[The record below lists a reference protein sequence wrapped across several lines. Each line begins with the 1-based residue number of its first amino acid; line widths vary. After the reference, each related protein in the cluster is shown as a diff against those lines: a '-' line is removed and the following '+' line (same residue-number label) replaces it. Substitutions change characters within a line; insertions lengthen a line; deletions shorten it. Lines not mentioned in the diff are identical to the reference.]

1 MQYSESLCFL
11 CKHIKGSRYDEQRD
25 ESTYYCKAYS
35 QGIPEAVFHAG
46 HLYPKPGD
54 NGIQFEQMSGAL
66 TPEDVGRN
74 HSQEEEDADYR
85 GYQEYYEEVE
95 MSDFEFAE
103 KMKREHGDDWYLYQK
118 PERIDD

>member
-1 MQYSESLCFL
+1 MSRSPLWCELCARLKDSELNEDMTE
-11 CKHIKGSRYDEQRD
+11 R
-25 ESTYYCKAYS
+25 TYYCEAYPK
-35 QGIPEAVFHAG
+35 GIPEAVFQSG

-54 NGIQFEQMSGAL
+54 NGLRFKPINAKVMKQFSYL
-66 TPEDVGRN
+66 N

>member
-1 MQYSESLCFL
+1 MSRSPLWCELCARLKDSELNEDMTE
-11 CKHIKGSRYDEQRD
+11 R
-25 ESTYYCKAYS
+25 TYYCEAYPK
-35 QGIPEAVFHAG
+35 GIPEAVFQSG

-54 NGIQFEQMSGAL
+54 NGLRFKPINAKVMKQFSYL
-66 TPEDVGRN
+66 N

-85 GYQEYYEEVE
+85 GYQEYYEEVN
-95 MSDFEFAE
+95 MSDVEFAE

>member
-1 MQYSESLCFL
+1 MQYSEPLCFL

-25 ESTYYCKAYS
+25 ESTYYCKAYPN
-35 QGIPEAVFHAG
+35 GIPEA
-46 HLYPKPGD
+46 PKPGD
-54 NGIQFEQMSGAL
+54 NGLRFKPINAKVMKQFSYL
-66 TPEDVGRN
+66 N

>member
-1 MQYSESLCFL
+1 MSRSPLWCELCARLKDSELNEDMTE
-11 CKHIKGSRYDEQRD
+11 R
-25 ESTYYCKAYS
+25 TYYCEAYPK
-35 QGIPEAVFHAG
+35 GIPEAVFQSG

-54 NGIQFEQMSGAL
+54 NGLRFKPINAKVMKQFSYL
-66 TPEDVGRN
+66 N

-103 KMKREHGDDWYLYQK
+103 KMKREHGDDWHLYKK
-118 PERIDD
+118 PERINF